1 MFLQGKDYMT
11 SYCDLCPM
19 TLRME
24 LQLEVGTACST
35 PPCSRTCGDA
45 EVGLVGRD
53 MVDAVVFAWQD
64 DMPVLQ
70 EGDPAWQPKV
80 RV

>member
-1 MFLQGKDYMT
+1 M
-11 SYCDLCPM
+11 
-19 TLRME
+19 
-24 LQLEVGTACST
+24 
-35 PPCSRTCGDA
+35 PPYSRTCGDA

-53 MVDAVVFAWQD
+53 VVDAVVLTWQD